1 MEAFSTFKVLFFSGK
16 WGWEKLEYIWFTL
29 VPRPKQTGEG
39 GASERSKATQCH
51 LAAVI
56 WKTWRGD
63 WKEFYRNFN
72 GKKLLSAELAKVLMG
87 VNAAQLLRTYCMC
100 VLNLWD
106 CKRLARTQVFH

>member
-1 MEAFSTFKVLFFSGK
+1 MGAYSTFKALFTVENGGGKNWNTSG
-16 WGWEKLEYIWFTL
+16 LLWFPGL
-29 VPRPKQTGEG
+29 NRPRGG

-51 LAAVI
+51 LADVI

-63 WKEFYRNFN
+63 WKEFYRHFN
-72 GKKLLSAELAKVLMG
+72 GEKPLSAELAKVLTG
-87 VNAAQLLRTYCMC
+87 VNAAQLPRTYCMR